1 MQEITVDPQSL
12 PGHLLSEQIVIC
24 TTISCTTIICTTMYW
39 KPAFLHPS
47 LLLHLRLSDDLK
59 RFVLTFQPPN
69 STNIFLLWVEDCLD
83 FLLLLNPCPVGHKFP
98 FIVLPSLGSR
108 GRVGGEICTTI
119 GELLSAA
126 QLFNPP
132 VCSAGQTGGITF
144 RSIPNIFQTF
154 GKIIFCK
161 TNTFPQYF
169 WSWTKLLSFLFS
181 RLFN

>member
-1 MQEITVDPQSL
+1 MQEITVDPQLL

-24 TTISCTTIICTTMYW
+24 TQIFAQQIFALPCIGNPPFFT
-39 KPAFLHPS
+39 PLS

-69 STNIFLLWVEDCLD
+69 SSYIFLWVEDFLD
-83 FLLLLNPCPVGHKFP
+83 FFAFTQSLHGWAHFPCL
-98 FIVLPSLGSR
+98 VLPSLGSR
-108 GRVGGEICTTI
+108 GRVGGEICTTM

-126 QLFNPP
+126 RLLFIFNPP

-154 GKIIFCK
+154 GTIIFCK
-161 TNTFPQYF
+161 KK
-169 WSWTKLLSFLFS
+169 S
-181 RLFN
+181 